1 MWNKMEWILLGFPLC
16 SVSDSLWA
24 LWLVCILLSSLISLQ
39 LKHIAAGANWF
50 SMSFVLRVFYII
62 YFVAL
67 WYVVAEDKMCLSLH
81 FFPPHVLGNEFLW
94 LFAVFCTLFWR
105 LMCLRLFIL
114 PDLIREC
121 ECVRLQMCVYFLI
134 AFFPANL
141 HLVSLVPLENHS
153 TVKHPQRPDSHLP
166 PIQFLA
172 SKSSLYK
179 PLKSSPETT
188 CSIIPFHSHL
198 PCVSEFVVYP

>member
-1 MWNKMEWILLGFPLC
+1 MEWILLGFPLC
-16 SVSDSLWA
+16 SVSESLWA

-105 LMCLRLFIL
+105 WMCLRLFIL
-114 PDLIREC
+114 LDLIREC

-153 TVKHPQRPDSHLP
+153 AVKHPQRPDSHLP

-172 SKSSLYK
+172 SNLASI
-179 PLKSSPETT
+179 SPWNHQQR
-188 CSIIPFHSHL
+188 P
-198 PCVSEFVVYP
+198 PAV

>member
-67 WYVVAEDKMCLSLH
+67 WYVVAVDKMCLSLH
-81 FFPPHVLGNEFLW
+81 FFPLHILGNEFLW

-105 LMCLRLFIL
+105 WMCLRLFIL
-114 PDLIREC
+114 PDLIRGVWVC
-121 ECVRLQMCVYFLI
+121 APTNVCFQFNCLFSSQ
-134 AFFPANL
+134 
-141 HLVSLVPLENHS
+141 
-153 TVKHPQRPDSHLP
+153 P
-166 PIQFLA
+166 PSCLA
-172 SKSSLYK
+172 GAIRESF
-179 PLKSSPETT
+179 
-188 CSIIPFHSHL
+188 CS
-198 PCVSEFVVYP
+198 

>member
-1 MWNKMEWILLGFPLC
+1 MFESAFLSTACPWKWIPLIVC
-16 SVSDSLWA
+16 SVLYF
-24 LWLVCILLSSLISLQ
+24 IL
-39 LKHIAAGANWF
+39 KMN
-50 SMSFVLRVFYII
+50 VFKTI
-62 YFVAL
+62 Y
-67 WYVVAEDKMCLSLH
+67 
-81 FFPPHVLGNEFLW
+81 
-94 LFAVFCTLFWR
+94 
-105 LMCLRLFIL
+105 L
-114 PDLIREC
+114 PDLITEC

-153 TVKHPQRPDSHLP
+153 AVKHPQRPDSHLP

-179 PLKSSPETT
+179 PLKSSTETP

>member
-1 MWNKMEWILLGFPLC
+1 MEQDGVNFTWLSIVLC
-16 SVSDSLWA
+16 FLDSLWA

-67 WYVVAEDKMCLSLH
+67 WYVIAVDKMCLSLY
-81 FFPPHVLGNEFLW
+81 FFPMHVLGNEFLW

-105 LMCLRLFIL
+105 WMCLRLFIL

-134 AFFPANL
+134 AFF
-141 HLVSLVPLENHS
+141 SS
-153 TVKHPQRPDSHLP
+153 QP
-166 PIQFLA
+166 PSCLA
-172 SKSSLYK
+172 VAIRESFC
-179 PLKSSPETT
+179 T
-188 CSIIPFHSHL
+188 
-198 PCVSEFVVYP
+198 